1 MAMSVLLTFKIQG
14 GPKKPDH
21 FWTLITLQRLV
32 VERRVICQ
40 KFANFV

>member
-1 MAMSVLLTFKIQG
+1 MCDTVMHNIQG

-21 FWTLITLQRLV
+21 FGTLITLQWLA

-40 KFANFV
+40 KFANFI

>member
-1 MAMSVLLTFKIQG
+1 
-14 GPKKPDH
+14 
-21 FWTLITLQRLV
+21 LITLQWLV